1 MTLVTVSNVPTTTV
15 STIVAHDTATVS
27 TTTTTTQHKTT
38 MHHLPTILASHLQNQ
53 TAAKTEPNYYP
64 SI

>member
-27 TTTTTTQHKTT
+27 TPTTTTTT
-38 MHHLPTILASHLQNQ
+38 
-53 TAAKTEPNYYP
+53 
-64 SI
+64 